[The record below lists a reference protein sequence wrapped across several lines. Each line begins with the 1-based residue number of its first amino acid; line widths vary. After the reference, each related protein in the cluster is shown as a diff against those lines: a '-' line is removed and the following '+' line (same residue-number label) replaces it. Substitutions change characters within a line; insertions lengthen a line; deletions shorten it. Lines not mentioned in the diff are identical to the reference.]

1 MAGRKAAINE
11 VKEVAHHRPTAAAKK
26 PTHPEV
32 PATEVAK
39 PVAKDPRGSVEE
51 RVGRIEAI
59 LKRHGLFHATS

>member
-1 MAGRKAAINE
+1 MAGRKAAI
-11 VKEVAHHRPTAAAKK
+11 KEVEKVTGRAHSTAPSK
-26 PTHPEV
+26 PAHPEI

-59 LKRHGLFHATS
+59 LKRHGLFHAS